1 MEMDSVTSRSASM
14 AQSNPALSP
23 VICTH
28 PQRDTERIS
37 TVFCSAA
44 ARAFADGFCGGILG
58 GLLYCIALS
67 YLYPTGLDQ
76 AWMRILAIS
85 LTLGGF
91 ETWRVMRRP
100 TRRSVRTCLIW
111 TLSACLVLLWG
122 IETALSAADGSRRV
136 TPPRSRQ
143 GPVVLVMVTLPPG
156 HSLVN

>member
-1 MEMDSVTSRSASM
+1 M
-14 AQSNPALSP
+14 APSNPALSP
-23 VICTH
+23 EISTH
-28 PQRDTERIS
+28 PQRDPQSIS
-37 TVFCSAA
+37 TVFRFAA

-58 GLLYCIALS
+58 GLLCCIALS
-67 YLYPTGLDQ
+67 YLYPAGLDQ
-76 AWMRILAIS
+76 AWMRVLTIS

-100 TRRSVRTCLIW
+100 TGRSVRICLIW

-122 IETALSAADGSRRV
+122 IEAAVSAADGLRRV

-143 GPVVLVMVTLPPG
+143 GPVVLVMVSLPPG

>member
-1 MEMDSVTSRSASM
+1 MEMDSATLRRMSM
-14 AQSNPALSP
+14 APSNPALSP
-23 VICTH
+23 EISTH
-28 PQRDTERIS
+28 PQRDPQSIS
-37 TVFCSAA
+37 TVFRFAA

-58 GLLYCIALS
+58 GLLCCIALS
-67 YLYPTGLDQ
+67 YLYPAGLDQ
-76 AWMRILAIS
+76 AWMRVLTIS

-100 TRRSVRTCLIW
+100 TGRSVRICLIW

-122 IETALSAADGSRRV
+122 IEAAVSAADGLCRV

-143 GPVVLVMVTLPPG
+143 GPVVLVMVSLPPG